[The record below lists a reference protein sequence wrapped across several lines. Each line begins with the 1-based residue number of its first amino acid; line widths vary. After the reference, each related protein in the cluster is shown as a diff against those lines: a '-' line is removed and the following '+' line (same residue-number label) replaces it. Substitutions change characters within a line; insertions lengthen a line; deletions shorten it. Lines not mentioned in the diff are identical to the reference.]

1 MLSLDLTLR
10 DMEDPLQGHPRYEK
24 IRWASSSKDNV
35 QIALDRQCN
44 KTVAVKFFPRGSAI
58 SDYVRREIL
67 HHAELHHANV
77 VALYHVF
84 LTSKCIAPS
93 CHTNHK
99 RSTCVFSYLCVSLE
113 LGAQNLWQY
122 VQTQGGRLPEDE
134 VQSLFLQ
141 LLDGVEYC
149 HSKRVANR

>member
-1 MLSLDLTLR
+1 MTPLRLYYRLRLASCPFRMTSTMFPSLDLMLR

-24 IRWASSSKDNV
+24 IRWASGSKDNV

-84 LTSKCIAPS
+84 LTSGYVAPAS
-93 CHTNHK
+93 HT
-99 RSTCVFSYLCVSLE
+99 R
-113 LGAQNLWQY
+113 
-122 VQTQGGRLPEDE
+122 P
-134 VQSLFLQ
+134 
-141 LLDGVEYC
+141 
-149 HSKRVANR
+149 